1 MVRLLRCSAC
11 RTKVS
16 EAAPSCPSCGHPLGQ
31 DPKFQAAR
39 RRPRTGAVLAGV
51 LLLAMG
57 LGALVKPPP
66 PTPGPPST
74 AKAAPAPAQAP
85 QKPQQPAQPAKA
97 KATSPPAAAAPG
109 FANPSKIAACLAPL
123 GFKTGQLQKV
133 PGGMWQA
140 VSAKSLFHGD
150 YGDVNLFVSGPSA
163 RTATT
168 VELEANAR
176 ADRWPVARAEL
187 LRALP
192 LLMEHLRLPTS
203 AELLQAIEA
212 DTGEQASDAEFTV
225 GNVKVRYSTRPTDG
239 SRSARVSM
247 TRK

>member
-57 LGALVKPPP
+57 LGALVKPPA
-66 PTPGPPST
+66 PTPGPPGP
-74 AKAAPAPAQAP
+74 AKATPTPAQQP
-85 QKPQQPAQPAKA
+85 QHPAQPAKA
-97 KATSPPAAAAPG
+97 KATSSPAAPAPG

-123 GFKTGQLQKV
+123 GYSPGTLKKV
-133 PGGMWQA
+133 PGGLWQA
-140 VSAKSLFHGD
+140 VSAKTLFHGD
-150 YGDVNLFVSGPSA
+150 YGDVNLFVSGQSERIA
-163 RTATT
+163 RH

-176 ADRWPVARAEL
+176 ADRWPAARAEL

-192 LLMEHLRLPTS
+192 FLLEHLRLPTS
-203 AELLQAIEA
+203 AELFQAIEA
-212 DTGEQASDAEFTV
+212 DTGERAGTVEFLVGSAKVIYATDAP
-225 GNVKVRYSTRPTDG
+225 NNDL
-239 SRSARVSM
+239 RSATVTL

>member
-1 MVRLLRCSAC
+1 M
-11 RTKVS
+11 
-16 EAAPSCPSCGHPLGQ
+16 
-31 DPKFQAAR
+31 
-39 RRPRTGAVLAGV
+39 VLAGV

-66 PTPGPPST
+66 PTPGPPSS

-85 QKPQQPAQPAKA
+85 QQPQQPAQPAKA

-133 PGGMWQA
+133 PGGLWQA
-140 VSAKSLFHGD
+140 VSAKTLFHGD
-150 YGDVNLFVSGPSA
+150 YGDVNLFVSGQSERVA
-163 RTATT
+163 RL

-176 ADRWPVARAEL
+176 ADRWPAARAEL

-192 LLMEHLRLPTS
+192 FLLEHLRLPTS
-203 AELLQAIEA
+203 AELFQAIEA

-225 GNVKVRYSTRPTDG
+225 GNVKVRYSSEPMNDLW
-239 SRSARVSM
+239 SATVSL

>member
-1 MVRLLRCSAC
+1 MVRLLRCFAC

-16 EAAPSCPSCGHPLGQ
+16 EAAPSCPSCGHPLGA

-39 RRPRTGAVLAGV
+39 RPRRLGRMLVGV

-57 LGALVKPPP
+57 LAALVKPPA
-66 PTPGPPST
+66 PTPHPAGP
-74 AKAAPAPAQAP
+74 AKAVPATAQ
-85 QKPQQPAQPAKA
+85 QPQQPAQPAKA
-97 KATSPPAAAAPG
+97 KATSPPAAAPG

-123 GFKTGQLQKV
+123 GYSADKLTKV
-133 PGGMWQA
+133 PGELWQA
-140 VSAKSLFHGD
+140 VSAKHLFHGD
-150 YGDVNLFVSGPSA
+150 YGNVNLFVSGPSQ
-163 RTATT
+163 RIATT

-192 LLMEHLRLPTS
+192 FLLEHLRLPTS
-203 AELLQAIEA
+203 AELFQAIEA
-212 DTGEQASDAEFTV
+212 DTGERAGTAEFTV
-225 GNVKVRYSTRPTDG
+225 GSAKVIYATGVPVDDL
-239 SRSARVSM
+239 RSATVSL

>member
-16 EAAPSCPSCGHPLGQ
+16 EAAASCPSCGHPLGQ

-39 RRPRTGAVLAGV
+39 RPRRLGTVLAGV

-57 LGALVKPPP
+57 LGALVKPPA
-66 PTPGPPST
+66 PTPGPRGPT
-74 AKAAPAPAQAP
+74 KAAPAPTQAP
-85 QKPQQPAQPAKA
+85 QQPQQPAKA
-97 KATSPPAAAAPG
+97 MAASPPAAAAPG

-123 GFKTGQLQKV
+123 GYSTGTLQKV
-133 PGGMWQA
+133 AGGLWQA
-140 VSAKSLFHGD
+140 VSAKHLFHGD
-150 YGDVNLFVSGPSA
+150 YGNVNLFVSGQSERIA
-163 RTATT
+163 RI

-176 ADRWPVARAEL
+176 ADRWPAARAEL

-192 LLMEHLRLPTS
+192 FLLEHLRLPTS
-203 AELLQAIEA
+203 AELFQAIEA
-212 DTGEQASDAEFTV
+212 DTGERAGTAEFMV
-225 GNVKVRYSTRPTDG
+225 GSVRVIYATDAPNNDL
-239 SRSARVSM
+239 RSATVSL